1 MLLPTIIFIIVYAF
15 IAFTKV
21 PKSLIAMS
29 GAATM
34 VLLGLLDSHAAL
46 EYIDLNVI
54 LLLACMMVLAEITGK
69 TGVFEWAA
77 IRSAQIAR
85 GHGFLIMILLCLV
98 TAVASAFLD
107 NVTTVVLMV
116 PVTISICRTLN
127 LDPSRFLIAEIIASN
142 IGGAATLIGD
152 PPNIMI
158 GSEVGINFSDF
169 IIHMAPVVFLELL
182 AMFGLLYLMMGRKI
196 MVSDER
202 RTHVMTLDA
211 TAAITDKRLLVKASV
226 VMGVTTLG
234 FITHGLLHVE
244 PAFIA
249 IAGAS
254 ALMLIA
260 RVDPADA
267 FKDVHWTTLFF
278 FIGLFMMVGGLI
290 ESGVLREIQQALV
303 NGTGDSFGMLVIGL
317 LWFSGIVSAIVDNIP
332 YTATMLPIIVEI
344 AADDPRSGISVL
356 WWSLSLGANL
366 GGNFTIV
373 GAAANVLVAD
383 AAKKDGHPI
392 SFLYFLKY
400 GSVIS
405 TGTLL
410 VASGYLWLRYL

>member
-1 MLLPTIIFIIVYAF
+1 MLLPTLIFLIAYIF

-21 PKSLIAMS
+21 PKSLVVML
-29 GAATM
+29 GAAVM
-34 VLLGLLDSHAAL
+34 VLLGLLDSHDAL
-46 EYIDLNVI
+46 EHIDLNVI
-54 LLLACMMVLAEITGK
+54 LLLACMMILADITGK

-77 IRSAQIAR
+77 IRCAQIAR
-85 GHGFLIMILLCLV
+85 GHGFYIMILLCMI

-116 PVTISICRTLN
+116 PVTISLCRTLN
-127 LDPSRFLIAEIIASN
+127 LDPNRFLVAEIIASN

-152 PPNIMI
+152 PPNIII
-158 GSEVGINFSDF
+158 GSEAGISFSDF
-169 IIHMAPVVFLELL
+169 LIHLTPVVVVELL
-182 AMFGLLYLMMGRKI
+182 VLFGLLYLLMGRKVA
-196 MVSDER
+196 VSDER
-202 RTHVMTLDA
+202 RTHIMTLDA
-211 TAAITDKRLLVKASV
+211 AAAITDKPLLAKS
-226 VMGVTTLG
+226 TLVLALTIVG
-234 FITHGLLHVE
+234 FITHGFIQVE

-249 IAGAS
+249 LAGAS
-254 ALMLIA
+254 VLMLIG
-260 RVDPADA
+260 RIDPAEE
-267 FKDVHWTTLFF
+267 FMGVHWTTLFF
-278 FIGLFMMVGGLI
+278 FIGLFIMVGGLI
-290 ESGVLREIQQALV
+290 ENGVLREIQQALLNV
-303 NGTGDSFGMLVIGL
+303 TGDNFNILAIGL

-332 YTATMLPIIVEI
+332 YTATMVPIIIDIVG
-344 AADDPRSGISVL
+344 DDLSSGISVL

-410 VASGYLWLRYL
+410 IASGYLWLRYL